1 MFFHQLEW
9 KLPHKDMYELA
20 TFVADQSQ
28 NSDLSKDDA
37 YELCKLIIAD
47 TTQQRKNLF
56 SSAIATLL
64 RR

>member
-1 MFFHQLEW
+1 
-9 KLPHKDMYELA
+9 MYELA